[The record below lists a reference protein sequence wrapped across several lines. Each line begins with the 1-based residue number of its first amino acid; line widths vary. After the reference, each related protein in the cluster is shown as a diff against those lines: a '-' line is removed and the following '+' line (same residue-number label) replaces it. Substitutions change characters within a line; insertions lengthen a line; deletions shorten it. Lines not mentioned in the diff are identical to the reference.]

1 MAKVPAA
8 PSFATLLQRYF
19 AEHLTRHRAASPQTI
34 AAYGHT
40 FRLLLLFAEKHIGK
54 PPTAIALTDLTA
66 DLILAF
72 LDHLERDR
80 DNGVRSRNARLSPP
94 CQ

>member
-1 MAKVPAA
+1 MPGRTVMADVPTA

-40 FRLLLLFAEKHIGK
+40 FRLLLLFSEKHICSK
-54 PPTAIALTDLTA
+54 RKPTAAYRVGAL
-66 DLILAF
+66 
-72 LDHLERDR
+72 R
-80 DNGVRSRNARLSPP
+80 G
-94 CQ
+94 